1 MLSDSNEAIMVS
13 NFKVKLRTPSKNTFG
28 DFHNKE
34 KKFKKQKKTNRNS
47 IC

>member
-1 MLSDSNEAIMVS
+1 MLSDSDEAIMVS
-13 NFKVKLRTPSKNTFG
+13 NFKVKLRTSSKNTFE

-34 KKFKKQKKTNRNS
+34 KKILKQKKTNRNS